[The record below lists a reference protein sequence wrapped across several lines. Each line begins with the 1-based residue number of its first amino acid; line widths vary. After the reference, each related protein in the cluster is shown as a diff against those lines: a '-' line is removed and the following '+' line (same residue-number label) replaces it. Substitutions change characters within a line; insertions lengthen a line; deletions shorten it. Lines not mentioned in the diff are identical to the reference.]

1 MTFKELKKKIKEEQ
15 KHLALLITNGKSG
28 RKPKHRSSKNTADYD
43 SLFRNQWD
51 YRHRHITYCQMFNN
65 TPYEL
70 IEQPRDGNKPFSNSL
85 DRIKKEWEGL
95 LDEETLRD
103 CA

>member
-1 MTFKELKKKIKEEQ
+1 MTFKQLKFKIKEEQ
-15 KHLALLITNGKSG
+15 KTLAQDIKNGKLG
-28 RKPKHRSSKNTADYD
+28 RKPKNRTDDNIDDYD
-43 SLFRNQWD
+43 DLFMNHWN
-51 YRHRHITYCQMFNN
+51 YRHRHIIYCQMFNN

-70 IEQPRDGNKPFSNSL
+70 IEQPSNKNRPFSNKL

-95 LDEETLRD
+95 LDEALHN